1 MFGLEVSF
9 KVNERQVRF
18 DAFVQALSSFLIENV
33 TAELRKQTA
42 LAPQPALHVEPVRL
56 NRVSKPEP
64 LLVRVSETA
73 NLIGVK
79 PSTLRAWILARK
91 IHFVRVGRRVMIP
104 RQTIN
109 KVCTEG
115 LASSSK

>member
-18 DAFVQALSSFLIENV
+18 EAFVQALSSFLVENV
-33 TAELRKQTA
+33 TAELRKRTA
-42 LAPQPALHVEPVRL
+42 LIPQPALHVEPVRL
-56 NRVSKPEP
+56 NRTSKPEP
-64 LLVRVSETA
+64 LLMSVSETA
-73 NLIGVK
+73 HLIGVK

-104 RQTIN
+104 RETIN
-109 KVCTEG
+109 KICAEG
-115 LASSSK
+115 LASRGR

>member
-9 KVNERQVRF
+9 KVNEHQVRF
-18 DAFVQALSSFLIENV
+18 EAFVQAFSSFLVENI
-33 TAELRKQTA
+33 TAELRKHIA
-42 LAPQPALHVEPVRL
+42 LVSQPALHVEPVPL

-64 LLVRVSETA
+64 LLVSVSETA
-73 NLIGVK
+73 SLIGVK

-104 RQTIN
+104 RETIN
-109 KVCTEG
+109 KVCAEG
-115 LASSSK
+115 LASRER